1 MTTDQAAPDAT
12 GPGRPAPTV
21 TLADGTTIPAITLGT
36 WLMDDDAAAEAVA
49 DAVADGY
56 RQVDTAM
63 RYHNEEGVGRGLRE
77 CGLPR
82 DQVAVTSKLRGGDHG
97 YDATMRAFKA
107 TKRNLGLG
115 PVDLYLIH
123 WPLPGQDLYVETWRA
138 LIDLRD
144 AGEIRSI
151 GVSNF
156 TPAHIQRLIDETGEA
171 PVVNQVELH
180 PGWRQEELRE
190 YCAERGIVVQA
201 WGPLSRG
208 KGLLERPEVASAAEA
223 AGVAPAK
230 VVLRWLGQWG
240 IPSVPKSA
248 DPDRRRANI
257 DIFDFELDEAQMRAL
272 SSMPQERYG
281 KDPDVH
287 EEY

>member
-1 MTTDQAAPDAT
+1 MTTAPTADA

-21 TLADGTTIPAITLGT
+21 ALADGHTIPAITLGT
-36 WLMDDDAAAEAVA
+36 WLMDDDTVARAVVE
-49 DAVADGY
+49 AVADGY
-56 RQVDTAM
+56 RHIDTAM

-97 YDATMRAFKA
+97 YDGAMRAFKA

-115 PVDLYLIH
+115 PVDLYFIH
-123 WPLPGQDLYVETWRA
+123 WPLPKLDQYVETWRA
-138 LIDLRD
+138 LIELRD

-156 TPAHIQRLIDETGEA
+156 TPAHLQRLIDETGEA

-180 PGWRQEELRE
+180 PGWRQDALRE
-190 YCAERGIVVQA
+190 YCAEKGIVVQA

-208 KGLLERPEVASAAEA
+208 KGLLELPQVADTAAA
-223 AGVAPAK
+223 VGVSPAR
-230 VVLRWLGQWG
+230 VVLRWLWQLD

-248 DPDRRRANI
+248 DPARRRENL
-257 DIFDFELDEAQMRAL
+257 DIFGFELDEAQMRAL